1 MHLSRWRDA
10 LHFLCFFRLILSRF
24 FFFPFICAKFALN
37 FSNMAAQQND
47 LLQGLSAEIDRLK
60 SLYEEVKRQNS
71 DLSNQ
76 LDAKNIE
83 IADATL
89 RIKELERKNQTI
101 KAVKLNS
108 FSLDDAICS
117 RAELLGLV
125 REIDKCIALLNK

>member
-1 MHLSRWRDA
+1 
-10 LHFLCFFRLILSRF
+10 
-24 FFFPFICAKFALN
+24 
-37 FSNMAAQQND
+37 MAAQQND

-60 SLYEEVKRQNS
+60 SLYEEVKRQKS